1 MEEDDDGE
9 DEEGPSGD
17 PALDQLRA
25 LVRETGSDALFP
37 PLDGTA
43 LYATLCKI
51 NHSCVP
57 NVLVSYTCT
66 REHGLVAMLHAV
78 RPVAAGDE
86 LVQSYV
92 DQHAG
97 ASRANLSSFHHFIPQ
112 LSPFPSSSQFRYAR
126 PGNEEE
132 SPRGIRF
139 LLHVSQMQPR
149 SDLKLSKKIV
159 YKMYFKRAG

>member
-1 MEEDDDGE
+1 MTNSVVVFCARLSVAQGGE
-9 DEEGPSGD
+9 DEEGEWEDVDEDDEGAAACADTSMEEAEEEEEEDEGPSGD

-43 LYATLCKI
+43 LYTTLCKI

-66 REHGLVAMLHAV
+66 REHGLVAVLHAV
-78 RPVAAGDE
+78 RPVAAGEE

-97 ASRANLSSFHHFIPQ
+97 TRSL
-112 LSPFPSSSQFRYAR
+112 PSCTFSLVVMRT
-126 PGNEEE
+126 
-132 SPRGIRF
+132 
-139 LLHVSQMQPR
+139 
-149 SDLKLSKKIV
+149 
-159 YKMYFKRAG
+159 